1 MNAILLPI
9 LLTIAGETARATDI
23 VVVCPNEF
31 RGAMQPWVDRRTQ
44 QGHVVN
50 FVSNLGRAEEIR
62 DRIRDSAKSGKLRY
76 VLLVGDAAA
85 KGADAAKSTLRT
97 PTFRIPSKVTHY
109 FGAPA
114 ELDTDNPYADLDDD
128 GVPELAIGRLTA
140 QSVEELAG
148 IVKKILAYEDSR
160 DFGPWRARINFVA
173 GEGGYTTLVDSTAEY
188 AVRRLIGWDLPKS
201 YRPTLTDALW
211 YSPCCPD
218 PHRFHDCCLE
228 RLNEG
233 CLFWVFMGHGSPRS
247 LQWAEFPNGAT
258 PILRCEDCARLHANA
273 PPIALLM
280 CCYTGDFAGAEDCLA
295 EDLLRAPGGPVAVFS
310 GSSETLPY
318 GMAAMAHSA
327 IFEYF
332 EKRPDTLGEWLLNAK
347 RDTMAGY
354 NLPVWSLA
362 DAATVTMAP
371 TGIRPKEERLD
382 HLQLFN
388 LLGDPTMALYHPRE
402 MKLDAPK
409 SARAGEKI
417 TVRGDCSVRGSASVD
432 LITPIGSEQFVQRQ
446 RYDATNSG
454 RAKYE
459 AEYMAANGKPIQ
471 SVTIRAGDGRF
482 SADLEIP
489 ATAAGNCR
497 VCVFVEG
504 ERDCAIGAGDLV
516 IEAARKD

>member
-9 LLTIAGETARATDI
+9 LLTIADMPATPDI
-23 VVVCPNEF
+23 VVVCPSEF
-31 RGAMQPWVDRRTQ
+31 RATMQPWVDRRTQ

-50 FVSNLGRAEEIR
+50 FVSNSGSAADIR

-76 VLLVGDAAA
+76 VLLVGDALAR
-85 KGADAAKSTLRT
+85 GTDAAKSTLCT
-97 PTFRIPSKVTHY
+97 PAFRIPSKVTHY

-140 QSVEELAG
+140 NSEQELGA
-148 IVKKILAYEDSR
+148 IVKKILAYEDSH

-173 GEGGYTTLVDSTAEY
+173 GEGGYTTLVDSAAEY
-188 AVRRLIGWDLPKS
+188 AVRRLISWDLPKS

-247 LQWAEFPNGAT
+247 LQWAQFPNGAT
-258 PILRCEDCARLHANA
+258 PILRCEDRAQLHANA
-273 PPIALLM
+273 APIALLM
-280 CCYTGDFAGAEDCLA
+280 CCYTGDFADAEDCLA

-318 GMAAMAHSA
+318 GMATMAHCA
-327 IFEYF
+327 IYEYF
-332 EKRPDTLGEWLLNAK
+332 EKRPATLGEWLLNAK

-354 NLPVWSLA
+354 DLPIWSLA

-371 TGIRPKEERLD
+371 TGIRPKDERLD

-402 MKLDAPK
+402 MKLELPK
-409 SARAGEKI
+409 TTRAGQRI
-417 TVRGDCSVRGSASVD
+417 TVAGERSIRGSVIVD
-432 LITPIGSEQFVQRQ
+432 LVTPIGSEQLVQRQ
-446 RYDATNSG
+446 RYDATSRG
-454 RAKYE
+454 RK
-459 AEYMAANGKPIQ
+459 EYDAAYLAANGKPIQ
-471 SVTIRAGDGRF
+471 SVTIPAGEDRF

-489 ATAAGNCR
+489 ATASGNCR
-497 VCVFVEG
+497 VRAFVEG
-504 ERDCAIGAGDLV
+504 ERDCAIGASDLV